1 MAEGG
6 SWRSGTSD
14 DLAGSPGA
22 LGLYF
27 VFLVLVLVL
36 ILSFVSNFLLRQTEC
51 LKFFVLLA
59 QALSSIVS
67 DSRRP

>member
-22 LGLYF
+22 LG
-27 VFLVLVLVL
+27 
-36 ILSFVSNFLLRQTEC
+36 
-51 LKFFVLLA
+51 FVL
-59 QALSSIVS
+59 SVPGSGSGS
-67 DSRRP
+67 DPIFCIKLCTATD